1 MTKKTITVEELR
13 NQLNNLIELG
23 FANAEIWYRDSDSM
37 DWEIK
42 TGIWDTTEDD
52 GEKFVALA

>member
-23 FANAEIWYRDSDSM
+23 FANAEVWYRDSDSM

-52 GEKFVALA
+52 EEKFVALA